1 MSLLIISTPHQYI
14 AVPSNSISKR
24 SPRFQGHSMRFRRLS
39 LPIFASPPLFF
50 ASRFRCFSLQVNAT
64 RSLSDALPLTSLP
77 RSAVPSRLLALLFP
91 RASSQCYS
99 HTFLR
104 CALALL
110 GRASPFP
117 RFSALLRFIWFHI
130 RSIRFLS
137 SPLCS
142 FSRLSSPL
150 HGLGWRLRF
159 RAEPC
164 FSDSERGVRC
174 VSLARHSAS

>member
-77 RSAVPSRLLALLFP
+77 RSAVPSRFFAMLFPHFSALRPRTSWSRIAFPTLFCAPPVHLVSYPFNTVPQQSTLFLLTAFFAFARPWLASPLQSRALLF
-91 RASSQCYS
+91 
-99 HTFLR
+99 
-104 CALALL
+104 
-110 GRASPFP
+110 
-117 RFSALLRFIWFHI
+117 
-130 RSIRFLS
+130 
-137 SPLCS
+137 
-142 FSRLSSPL
+142 
-150 HGLGWRLRF
+150 RF
-159 RAEPC
+159 RAWRPLRLPC
-164 FSDSERGVRC
+164 
-174 VSLARHSAS
+174 AS